1 MRRWIRGLL
10 GALAALALVQAQ
22 AQDAPLL
29 TEKKVFELPS
39 YTTVGGRTIKQVRVG
54 YETYGRLNAAGDN
67 AVFIAHF
74 YSGTSH
80 AAGRYK
86 PSDAAPGYWDAIIGP
101 GKPIDTNRFFVVSA
115 DTLSNLN
122 TKDPNVTTTGP
133 SSIDP
138 DTGKPYGMRFPVVTG
153 RDFVRVH
160 RALVDSL
167 GVKKLRAVTGASGG
181 AVQAMEWAASYPD
194 LVERAIP
201 VIGPGLDMPPYVIA
215 QLDTWYAPIMIDP
228 RWAGGDYYGREAPL
242 QGLTVALQ
250 TLTIS
255 TLHYGW
261 AERTHGFKWA
271 DPARTPGD
279 AVGNPFSVQA
289 AVASM
294 AAARAKLYDAN
305 SVICL
310 SKAYQL
316 YDLGKDV
323 ARVKARVLFV
333 PAKGDLLFPPALSHR
348 AAERLRAQGNQAE
361 VFEIPGDGGHLDG
374 ILQIGRAS
382 DAIRAF
388 MEK

>member
-1 MRRWIRGLL
+1 MRRLSR
-10 GALAALALVQAQ
+10 LAASLALALVGQAF
-22 AQDAPLL
+22 AQEVPL
-29 TEKKVFELPS
+29 TRMKVFALPS
-39 YTTVGGRTIKQVRVG
+39 YTTVGGKTIKDVRVG
-54 YETYGRLNAAGDN
+54 YETWGHLSPKGDN

-74 YSGTSH
+74 FSGTSH
-80 AAGRYK
+80 AAGRYRA
-86 PSDAAPGYWDAIIGP
+86 DDTAPGYWDAIIGP
-101 GKPIDTNRFFVVSA
+101 GKAIDTDRYFVIAA
-115 DTLSNLN
+115 DTLCNLN
-122 TKDPNVTTTGP
+122 TRNPNVVTTGP
-133 SSIDP
+133 ASTDP
-138 DTGKPYGMRFPVVTG
+138 ATGKPYGMRFPVVTG

-160 RALVDSL
+160 RALLDSL
-167 GVKKLRAVTGASGG
+167 GAKKLRAVAGASGG

-201 VIGPGLDMPPYVIA
+201 VIGPGLDMPPYLIA
-215 QLDTWYAPIMIDP
+215 QLDTWYAPIMLDP
-228 RWAGGDYYGREAPL
+228 RWAGGDYYGKEEPL
-242 QGLTVALQ
+242 PGLTVALQ

-271 DPARTPGD
+271 DPARNPGD